1 MMHRI
6 QDFLADETGPTT
18 VEYAVILMLIFL
30 AVIGTVQ
37 IIGFTTLLTTCRLL
51 PTHKNVRAVT

>member
-6 QDFLADETGPTT
+6 QAFLADETGPTT

-37 IIGFTTLLTTCRLL
+37 IIGSSLFGSFSDSGE
-51 PTHKNVRAVT
+51 KIEQAIN

>member
-30 AVIGTVQ
+30 AVISTVQ
-37 IIGFTTLLTTCRLL
+37 IIGFSLFGSFSNSGE
-51 PTHKNVRAVT
+51 KIDQAIN